1 MSTTPSPPI
10 PIPIAI
16 PIAID
21 LIAMRNPMQ
30 FCACFSK
37 NPKRRAAHH
46 QDTAN
51 KLPPDFARIGSTPYN
66 PNRKEQWPQTPIR
79 NTAN

>member
-1 MSTTPSPPI
+1 
-10 PIPIAI
+10 
-16 PIAID
+16 
-21 LIAMRNPMQ
+21 MQ